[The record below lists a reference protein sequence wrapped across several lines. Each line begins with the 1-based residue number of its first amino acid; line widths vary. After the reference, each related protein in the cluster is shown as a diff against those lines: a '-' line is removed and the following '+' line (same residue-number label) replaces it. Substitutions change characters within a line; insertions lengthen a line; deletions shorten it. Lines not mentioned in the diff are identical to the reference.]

1 MARKVI
7 LDVDPGI
14 DDAMALCLALVEPRV
29 GGRGRDGRR
38 RQRRAGPGHAK
49 RPGDHRAARSAAL
62 AAAGRGLRAGQPP
75 GRSTAAVSTAAT
87 GWAGPSFVVAERQ
100 HLLPSEKVIC
110 DQVRDAPHA
119 VTIVAL
125 GPLTNIARA
134 FIRDPEL
141 PALVGRIVIMGGTVA
156 GPGNITPAAEFNMYC
171 DPVSAQV
178 VFRSPST
185 KTLVPLDVTNRIE
198 LSYDLF
204 NKLPDESTR
213 VGRLLRQILPP
224 AFRGY
229 RQQFGLEGIHVHDT
243 VTLMAVDPPGTVHH
257 QVDGRRRGDARRID
271 HRGDRLRP
279 PPRARLAPQ
288 HGSGRGHAEG
298 RDHRGDP
305 PRAERQHAPCGIAIR
320 RRKAA
325 PGDRMISI
333 ELIPTKGRV
342 YSLNPDNSPFIS
354 ARGRPTMVCLRY
366 SVRIECPRSQ

>member
-14 DDAMALCLALVEPRV
+14 DDAMALCLALAHPDLDVVAITAV
-29 GGRGRDGRR
+29 GGNVAPPQATRNVQAIIEQLDPPRWPRLG
-38 RQRRAGPGHAK
+38 
-49 RPGDHRAARSAAL
+49 
-62 AAAGRGLRAGQPP
+62 AAAERERRLAVDRRNLYGSDGLGGA
-75 GRSTAAVSTAAT
+75 
-87 GWAGPSFVVAERQ
+87 SFVVAERQ

-156 GPGNITPAAEFNMYC
+156 GPGNVTPAAEFNMYC
-171 DPVSAQV
+171 DPVSAQT

-185 KTLVPLDVTNRIE
+185 KTLIPLDVTNRLE

-204 NKLPDESTR
+204 HQLPDESTR

-229 RQQFGLEGIHVHDT
+229 RQQLGLEGIHVHDT
-243 VTLMAVDPPGTVHH
+243 VTLMAAIYPELFTTKPMAGDVETQGDLTIGATVF
-257 QVDGRRRGDARRID
+257 DRRRVPAWRHNMEVAVDMRKDAVIKAIL
-271 HRGDRLRP
+271 RGLET
-279 PPRARLAPQ
+279 
-288 HGSGRGHAEG
+288 H
-298 RDHRGDP
+298 
-305 PRAERQHAPCGIAIR
+305 
-320 RRKAA
+320 
-325 PGDRMISI
+325 
-333 ELIPTKGRV
+333 
-342 YSLNPDNSPFIS
+342 
-354 ARGRPTMVCLRY
+354 
-366 SVRIECPRSQ
+366 